1 MKKKDNTAKPTGK
14 KISPKY
20 DPIYIKKWADTL
32 SQRVSIGEDKYVINN
47 LHARANELTPKEMP
61 MEHLNIYDLK
71 IDKTSVKEFARHM
84 RAVLNTD
91 LDYPIILDDEGYVM
105 DGRHRIVKALFEG
118 KKSIKFVRFETTPD
132 ADYRVEKD

>member
-1 MKKKDNTAKPTGK
+1 MTNKAKPTGK
-14 KISPKY
+14 KISQEVE
-20 DPIYIKKWADTL
+20 PIKIDKWADTL
-32 SQRVSIGEDKYVINN
+32 TQRVSIGKNKYIINN

-71 IDKTSVKEFARHM
+71 VGDSTVKDFTKHM
-84 RAVLNTD
+84 RAVMDTD

-118 KKSIKFVRFETTPD
+118 ATHIKFVRFKKTPEP
-132 ADYRVEKD
+132 DYYEGEN